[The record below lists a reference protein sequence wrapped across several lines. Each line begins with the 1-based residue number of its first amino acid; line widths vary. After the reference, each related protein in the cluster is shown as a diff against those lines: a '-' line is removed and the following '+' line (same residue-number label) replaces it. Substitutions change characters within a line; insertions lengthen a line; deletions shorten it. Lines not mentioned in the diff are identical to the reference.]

1 MVPESYY
8 VGLSA
13 ILFTIGVVGVVIRR
27 NPLVMFMSIEL
38 MLNAANLA
46 LVAFGRRV
54 GNADGQAAVLFVMA
68 GRPAGLARGLPT
80 LGAVVRLHRRTVE
93 RDRIPLRWR
102 PERAKAAHEP
112 QPQRTYV

>member
-1 MVPESYY
+1 MVPESYH

-54 GNADGQAAVLFVMA
+54 GNPDGQAVVFFAMAVAAAEVA
-68 GRPAGLARGLPT
+68 GGVAHHLT
-80 LGAVVRLHRRTVE
+80 
-93 RDRIPLRWR
+93 IFPLR
-102 PERAKAAHEP
+102 PRAGGGEP
-112 QPQRTYV
+112 HPNRRGAEGGRGQTEP